1 MDTLYIDYRDV
12 VTLVEAEFA
21 RNLDRHGDRI
31 QCGRGCSA
39 CCSQLFR
46 ITLLD
51 AAQIS
56 RAVKA
61 LPPERRAWLQ
71 QRTKTYLDER
81 MRLTRGVDHTEEREV
96 PTTGLRLPCPALENG
111 ACQLYDARPV
121 VCRKWGIPLFDPY
134 HPDSLQACELNFP
147 PGTEI
152 ADEELDTLIERQT
165 DIAERW
171 QLLKA
176 RVTDLLKPE
185 SPATTIAEA
194 ILFDYDEMTQRGMS
208 KPERL
213 EG

>member
-1 MDTLYIDYRDV
+1 MDTLFIDYRDV

-21 RNLDRHGDRI
+21 RNLETHGDRI

-56 RAVKA
+56 RAVRA
-61 LPPERRAWLQ
+61 LPSERRAWLQ
-71 QRTKTYLDER
+71 QRAKTYLDER
-81 MRLTRGVDHTEEREV
+81 TRLTRAMDQTEERDV
-96 PTTGLRLPCPALENG
+96 PTTGLRLTCPALENG

-121 VCRKWGIPLFDPY
+121 VCRKWGIPLFDPN

-152 ADEELDTLIERQT
+152 ADEELDTLIEKQT

-171 QLLKA
+171 QTLKA
-176 RVTDLLKPE
+176 RVNDRLNPE
-185 SPATTIAEA
+185 SKATTIAEA
-194 ILFDYDEMTQRGMS
+194 ILFDYDEMVRRGRT
-208 KPERL
+208 KPRPL